1 MLARG
6 WSEKDIQKLAGLNL
20 IRVFKA
26 VEQVNYSL
34 VEEKEKEKRII
45 SSPVQLLASLDEKSG
60 RVSKVEKSRRRKKE
74 RREGENGGERS
85 FLPRNNRWPG
95 SG

>member
-1 MLARG
+1 LLAHG

-34 VEEKEKEKRII
+34 VEEAKGEEDHLFSRSTSRI
-45 SSPVQLLASLDEKSG
+45 V
-60 RVSKVEKSRRRKKE
+60 
-74 RREGENGGERS
+74 
-85 FLPRNNRWPG
+85 
-95 SG
+95 